1 MTEPGAQTSQ
11 DPAAATAAPGPDK
24 RTRIVEAM
32 MALAATSRMEDITM
46 TDIALKAGLTLADFR
61 DSFPSKGAVLAGFAK
76 MIDHKVLEGTSDDL
90 LGEPARD
97 RLFDVLMRRLDAMAP
112 YREGLR
118 EVNRWVAT
126 DPASALALNSVALN
140 SMRFMLEAANI
151 DSEGAVGAVKL
162 QGLVLAWRRIV
173 SIWLDDDSEGL
184 DKTMAALD
192 RELERG
198 GRLVGWAEDL
208 DRIAAP
214 FRTFAGA
221 LFAGGRRFEER
232 VRGRMSGLR
241 RRSREDGY
249 DDDNRDD
256 GYDDGGYVD
265 DTDEDER
272 RSARVSRHGGRHA
285 RH

>member
-11 DPAAATAAPGPDK
+11 DPAAATAAPAPDK

-32 MALAATSRMEDITM
+32 MALAATSRIEDITM

-76 MIDHKVLEGTSDDL
+76 MIDHKVLAGTSDDL

-118 EVNRWVAT
+118 EVSRWVAT

-173 SIWLDDDSEGL
+173 SVWLDDDSEGL

-198 GRLVGWAEDL
+198 GRLVGWAEDI

-241 RRSREDGY
+241 RRGRDEDYDDSRDAGY
-249 DDDNRDD
+249 DA
-256 GYDDGGYVD
+256 GGYVD

-272 RSARVSRHGGRHA
+272 RSARGSRHGGRHA